1 MLKIQIEYKFF
12 FFFFFLQRGI
22 LLDAKT
28 TFVIEPLPLEE
39 HFRAKREIEA
49 QSDDDFL
56 VVIYETAASGARRCG
71 LQSQVLIMKLIVN
84 YDFLDHAPLVDLCG
98 LRAA

>member
-1 MLKIQIEYKFF
+1 M
-12 FFFFFLQRGI
+12 
-22 LLDAKT
+22 
-28 TFVIEPLPLEE
+28 IEPLPLEE

-71 LQSQVLIMKLIVN
+71 LQSQNRKRLYAPDLLVHKLRQEEP
-84 YDFLDHAPLVDLCG
+84 DFERRKRSTNSEVYFKNAGIWVIFT
-98 LRAA
+98 